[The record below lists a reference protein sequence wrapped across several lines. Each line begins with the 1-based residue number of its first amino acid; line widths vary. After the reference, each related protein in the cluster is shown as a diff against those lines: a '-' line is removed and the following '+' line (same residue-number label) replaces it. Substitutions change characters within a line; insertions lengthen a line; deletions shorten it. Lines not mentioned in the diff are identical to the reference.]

1 MSKIILQSVLMLT
14 VMTLVTGVIY
24 PCFCT
29 ALAQAFFSPQANGS
43 LIKNEEG
50 VVIGSDLLGQQ
61 FSSDKYFSSR
71 PSATS
76 PYPYNAS
83 GSGGSNLG
91 PTNKALIE
99 RMKEKITS
107 LKNARPESTALIPI
121 DLVTTS
127 ASGLDPHIS
136 IESANYQIDRIAAV
150 RNLPTPAI
158 MGLIKQCSES
168 SQFMILGEPRVNVL
182 RLNYMLDRLK

>member
-1 MSKIILQSVLMLT
+1 MSKIILQSILMLA
-14 VMTLVTGVIY
+14 VMTVVTGVIY
-24 PCFCT
+24 PTFCT
-29 ALAQAFFSPQANGS
+29 ALAQAFFPQQANGS
-43 LIKNEEG
+43 LVKDAQG

-61 FSSDKYFSSR
+61 FTSDKYFSSR

-99 RMKEKITS
+99 QMKERITL
-107 LKNARPESTALIPI
+107 LKSAKHQSTALIPI

-136 IESANYQIDRIAAV
+136 IESANYQIERVAAA
-150 RNLPTPAI
+150 RSLPTPKLI
-158 MGLIKQCSES
+158 GLVKQCSES

-182 RLNYMLDRLK
+182 RLNYMLDRLQ

>member
-1 MSKIILQSVLMLT
+1 MSKIILQSILMLA
-14 VMTLVTGVIY
+14 VMTVVTGVIY
-24 PCFCT
+24 PTFCT
-29 ALAQAFFSPQANGS
+29 ALAQAFFPQQANGS
-43 LIKNEEG
+43 LVKDAQG

-61 FSSDKYFSSR
+61 FTSDKYFSSR

-99 RMKEKITS
+99 QMKERITL
-107 LKNARPESTALIPI
+107 LKSAKHQSTALIPI

-136 IESANYQIDRIAAV
+136 IESANYQIERVAAA
-150 RNLPTPAI
+150 RSLPTPKLT
-158 MGLIKQCSES
+158 GLVKQCSES

-182 RLNYMLDRLK
+182 RLNYMLDRLQ

>member
-1 MSKIILQSVLMLT
+1 MLA
-14 VMTLVTGVIY
+14 VMTVVTGVIY
-24 PCFCT
+24 PTFCT
-29 ALAQAFFSPQANGS
+29 ALAQAFFPQQANGS
-43 LIKNEEG
+43 LVKDAQG

-61 FSSDKYFSSR
+61 FTSDKYFSSR

-99 RMKEKITS
+99 QMKERITL
-107 LKNARPESTALIPI
+107 LKSAKHQSTALIPI

-136 IESANYQIDRIAAV
+136 IESANYQIERVAAA
-150 RNLPTPAI
+150 RSLPTPKLI
-158 MGLIKQCSES
+158 GLVKQCSES

-182 RLNYMLDRLK
+182 RLNYMLDRLQ

>member
-14 VMTLVTGVIY
+14 VMTFVTGVVY

-29 ALAQAFFSPQANGS
+29 ALAQAFFPQQANGS
-43 LIKNEEG
+43 LLKNDQG

-61 FSSDKYFSSR
+61 FSSDKYFYSR

-99 RMKEKITS
+99 RMKETITS
-107 LKNARPESTALIPI
+107 LKSAGHQSKALIPI

-136 IESANYQIDRIAAV
+136 IEAANYQVERIAAA
-150 RNLPTPAI
+150 RNLPPNAI
-158 MGLIKQCSES
+158 MGLVKQCSES